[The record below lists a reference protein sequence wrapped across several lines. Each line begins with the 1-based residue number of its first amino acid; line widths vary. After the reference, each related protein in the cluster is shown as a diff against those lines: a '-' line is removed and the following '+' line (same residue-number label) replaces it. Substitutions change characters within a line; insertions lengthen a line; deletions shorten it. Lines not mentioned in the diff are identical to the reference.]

1 MVMELEKDMFSFPHE
16 AKGYLLSDGEE
27 TNLDNE
33 LEEKSESLVRIE
45 KDFDQTWFCLMLN
58 LELKFE
64 NLLSSFECVCYVLAK

>member
-45 KDFDQTWFCLMLN
+45 KDFDQT
-58 LELKFE
+58 
-64 NLLSSFECVCYVLAK
+64 